1 MKHQLKNNYEYKKI
15 IIIKNIKKSL
25 IKKSTS
31 TINTENIIQKKEKH
45 DENLKNQNIML
56 KKKISLTYQFIKFR
70 KDKNVL
76 SIKMHRHQNNK
87 NMS

>member
-31 TINTENIIQKKEKH
+31 TINTENITQKNKKY
-45 DENLKNQNIML
+45 DENFKNQNIML
-56 KKKISLTYQFIKFR
+56 KKKNIINISTHKIQKRQKCVFNHNAQISK
-70 KDKNVL
+70 
-76 SIKMHRHQNNK
+76 
-87 NMS
+87 